1 MLAKAILTGGVLS
14 VLAGSIVYFGTEGAD
29 ALEVDARETFRL
41 EETDLAG
48 GADVAVGNVEIEKA
62 SAKDAGYQDPPQ
74 EKTKP
79 KTKWLDQYL
88 KKTKPEVKPEPKS
101 EPIVIESMTDPLD
114 IDVAEESV
122 DKSEKKTRVR
132 VEKRIERGNGRGE
145 AKGTYVV
152 SEGSRI
158 ETLDIEDLDIDALT
172 ADGDVDVEALIEE
185 LGLDSEKN
193 VQIRVVKK
201 VTDKPTLRGSVVKS
215 QREVDYSTV
224 IAEAEKLL
232 VIDMRNQAYLEIID
246 HAVDRGDMMQA
257 ADIVEELSTPELRD
271 TARARIGTGLAR
283 RGDTKAAFAVL
294 DELEIDELS
303 APIRLEIITALMAT
317 RQERKSFASQ

>member
-29 ALEVDARETFRL
+29 ALEADARDTVRL

-48 GADVAVGNVEIEKA
+48 AADVAVGNVEIEKA
-62 SAKDAGYQDPPQ
+62 SAEDVDVQDPPK
-74 EKTKP
+74 EKSKP

-88 KKTKPEVKPEPKS
+88 KKTKPEAKPEPKP
-101 EPIVIESMTDPLD
+101 EPIVIETMTDPVD
-114 IDVAEESV
+114 ADVDEESV
-122 DKSEKKTRVR
+122 EKSEKKTRIR
-132 VEKRIERGNGRGE
+132 VEKHTDRGSAQGE
-145 AKGTYVV
+145 AKGTYIV
-152 SEGSRI
+152 SEGSRF
-158 ETLDIEDLDIDALT
+158 ETLDIEGLDIDALT
-172 ADGDVDVEALIEE
+172 VDGDVDVEALIEE
-185 LGLDSEKN
+185 LGLESEKN

-201 VTDKPTLRGSVVKS
+201 MTDKPTLRGSITKR
-215 QREVDYSTV
+215 QRDVDYSTV

-232 VIDMRNQAYLEIID
+232 VTDMRNQAYLEIVD
-246 HAVDRGDMMQA
+246 HAVDQGDMMQA

>member
-29 ALEVDARETFRL
+29 ALEMDARDTVRM
-41 EETDLAG
+41 EETDLVGA
-48 GADVAVGNVEIEKA
+48 ADVAVGNLEIEKP
-62 SAKDAGYQDPPQ
+62 SSVDVDVQDPPK
-74 EKTKP
+74 EKSQP

-88 KKTKPEVKPEPKS
+88 KKTKPEPTP
-101 EPIVIESMTDPLD
+101 EPIVIETMTDPV
-114 IDVAEESV
+114 DVVVDEESV
-122 DKSEKKTRVR
+122 EKSEQKTRIR
-132 VEKRIERGNGRGE
+132 VEKRTKRGNAQGE
-145 AKGTYVV
+145 AKGTYIV
-152 SEGSRI
+152 SEGSRF
-158 ETLDIEDLDIDALT
+158 ETLDIEGLDIDALT
-172 ADGDVDVEALIEE
+172 TDGDVNVEALIED

-201 VTDKPTLRGSVVKS
+201 MTDKPTLRGPVMKP
-215 QREVDYSTV
+215 QRDVDYGTV

-232 VIDMRNQAYLEIID
+232 VTDMRNQAYLEIVD
-246 HAVDRGDMMQA
+246 HAVDQGDMMQA
-257 ADIVEELSTPELRD
+257 ADIVDELSTPELRD